1 MKNFL
6 LATLV
11 AVIIYLPILGMNHPL
26 EEGNNSIGAMLSIQ
40 VITLIYVLTIKFD
53 NEKED

>member
-6 LATLV
+6 LATFV
-11 AVIIYLPILGMNHPL
+11 AVITCLPILGMNHPL
-26 EEGNNSIGAMLSIQ
+26 EEGNNFIGAMLSIQ

-53 NEKED
+53 NKKKD

>member
-1 MKNFL
+1 MKNFF
-6 LATLV
+6 LAIFV
-11 AVIIYLPILGMNHPL
+11 ATIVCLPILGMNHPL

-53 NEKED
+53 NKKED

>member
-6 LATLV
+6 LATFV
-11 AVIIYLPILGMNHPL
+11 AATVCLPILGMNHPL
-26 EEGNNSIGAMLSIQ
+26 EEGNNFIGAMLGVQ

-53 NEKED
+53 NEKKD

>member
-6 LATLV
+6 LATFV
-11 AVIIYLPILGMNHPL
+11 AVITCLPILGMNHPL
-26 EEGNNSIGAMLSIQ
+26 EEGNNFIGAMLGVQ

-53 NEKED
+53 NEKKD

>member
-6 LATLV
+6 LATFV
-11 AVIIYLPILGMNHPL
+11 AVIVCLPILGMNHPL
-26 EEGNNSIGAMLSIQ
+26 EEGNNFIGAMLSVQ

-53 NEKED
+53 NEKKD

>member
-11 AVIIYLPILGMNHPL
+11 AVIICLPILGMNHPL
-26 EEGNNSIGAMLSIQ
+26 EEGNNFIGATLAMQ
-40 VITLIYVLTIKFD
+40 FITLVYVLSIKFD
-53 NEKED
+53 NEKKD